1 MLLQGK
7 YNVQRKRNQRSTLQT
22 SLMAI
27 QVNNGVA
34 RLDYHLQTT
43 AWNQEEK
50 TTVERKTIVSTTN
63 VVKIL

>member
-1 MLLQGK
+1 
-7 YNVQRKRNQRSTLQT
+7 
-22 SLMAI
+22 MAI

-50 TTVERKTIVSTTN
+50 TTVERKTIVSPTN